1 MNVVFAGG
9 GTGGHLYPGLAIAR
23 ALVRIDPSVRP
34 FFIGAERGIERTALP
49 GAGFP
54 FALLPLHPLYRRQP
68 WNNWKTVA
76 GALAGWGRLGAI
88 MREQAPS
95 VVVGTGGYASALTLA
110 WAIAHG
116 VPTVQQV
123 ADAIPGMTARAFGRW
138 ARVLYLGFGEA
149 ERWMSHGSRTEVLV
163 TGNPVDPPPAP
174 RPTKAAARA
183 TYHFSTN
190 GTAPVVLIFGG
201 SQGAQAIN
209 QAVDAWLT
217 TGLPTALHL
226 IWSTGPASYHD
237 YKQWE
242 GNHVTVRP
250 YLSPIADA
258 YAACDVAVTRAG
270 AMTCAELAAWGIPA
284 ILVPLPTAAADH
296 QTGNARALADAGA
309 AVLLTQAELTGTR
322 LAREVG
328 ALVGDANR
336 LETMANHSR
345 EIGRPNAAEVIARHI
360 LASFK

>member
-296 QTGNARALADAGA
+296 QTGNARALVAAGA
-309 AVLLTQAELTGTR
+309 GVQLAQSELTAAR
-322 LAREVG
+322 LAEAVSGLTSQPDRI
-328 ALVGDANR
+328 AM
-336 LETMANHSR
+336 MARRSL
-345 EIGRPNAAEVIARHI
+345 EIGRPDAAERIAKHI
-360 LASFK
+360 LTSYR